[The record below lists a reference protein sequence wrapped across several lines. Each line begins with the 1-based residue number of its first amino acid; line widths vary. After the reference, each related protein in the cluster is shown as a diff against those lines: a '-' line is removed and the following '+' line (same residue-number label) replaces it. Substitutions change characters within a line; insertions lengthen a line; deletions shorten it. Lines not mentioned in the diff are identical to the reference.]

1 MKSSLSLS
9 LTLIFLVIMTCT
21 VEDSRA
27 FSVAL
32 KSGINQRKFSPRT
45 TRDNSLKLERLEKL
59 LRKQA
64 TLKSKLHSLNK
75 FLKKYEAKVGNI
87 LMRLYVI

>member
-9 LTLIFLVIMTCT
+9 LTLLFLVFLTCT
-21 VEDSRA
+21 VEESKA

-32 KSGINQRKFSPRT
+32 KSGISQRKFSPRT
-45 TRDNSLKLERLEKL
+45 SRVNSFKLKRLEKL

-87 LMRLYVI
+87 LM

>member
-9 LTLIFLVIMTCT
+9 ITLTVLFVIMTST
-21 VEDSRA
+21 VEECKA

-32 KSGINQRKFSPRT
+32 KSGINQRKLSPRT
-45 TRDNSLKLERLEKL
+45 SRVNSLKLERLEKL

-64 TLKSKLHSLNK
+64 TLKSNLYSLNK
-75 FLKKYEAKVGNI
+75 FLKKYETKVRNI
-87 LMRLYVI
+87 SM